1 MTLEW
6 KDSYKIGYPG
16 IDAQH
21 QHLFELTNALLAT
34 DDVPTLQR
42 LVMELYKH
50 TREHFEAEEALM
62 RQCKFPDV
70 AAHTNYHNELLR
82 RLNDVSQQ
90 LGQGVFDRPALALLM
105 SDWAQRHIPHDDAP
119 IAQFIKRA
127 P

>member
-1 MTLEW
+1 MTLQW
-6 KDSYKIGYPG
+6 KDSYKIGHPG

-21 QHLFELTNALLAT
+21 QHLFALANTLLAT

-62 RQCKFPDV
+62 RKYQYPTL
-70 AAHTNYHNELLR
+70 AAHADYHNMLLA
-82 RLNDVSQQ
+82 RLNAISEGV
-90 LGQGVFDRPALALLM
+90 GQGALDKPMLTQLM
-105 SDWAQRHIPHDDAP
+105 SDWALRHVAQDDAP
-119 IAQFIKRA
+119 IVGFIRQT